1 MASYNCG
8 NGPREH
14 TCFGVISAKEGID
27 LFGRSVQLLLLT
39 EQAQRNRN
47 PQAAE
52 HARHRKNSD
61 SKTKPAR
68 GDLRKTEPLLTLS
81 LRGGLMLQQGL
92 DVWIDVICEFK
103 LHHVKVFLQQ

>member
-39 EQAQRNRN
+39 EQV
-47 PQAAE
+47 E
-52 HARHRKNSD
+52 SV
-61 SKTKPAR
+61 
-68 GDLRKTEPLLTLS
+68 L
-81 LRGGLMLQQGL
+81 
-92 DVWIDVICEFK
+92 
-103 LHHVKVFLQQ
+103 